1 MPITEDALGQ
11 VLDLSG
17 VMTVGED
24 FLQPDV
30 RRECQRIIPEVDQ
43 VKACDAADT
52 FLFLKHHY
60 ISPNAQ

>member
-1 MPITEDALGQ
+1 
-11 VLDLSG
+11 
-17 VMTVGED
+17 MTVGED

-60 ISPNAQ
+60 ISLNAQ